1 MALQTPYRLLEI
13 NIISAHDLP
22 PVSKMLRTFAV
33 AYVQPDHKLTTR
45 IDHQGHTNPT
55 WNYKVVFH
63 VDEKFLKQE
72 SSAVT
77 IEIYNLAWLR
87 DLPIG
92 TTRLLINNLS
102 PPLKKNPAFRR
113 VALQICRPSGH
124 LQGTLNVGV
133 QLIDNTVPGAEMSP
147 LSSIPG
153 AGMSPF
159 SIRNENTVPGAGMS
173 PLSSIPGAGMSP
185 FSIRNENTVPGAG
198 MSPFS
203 IRNENTI
210 PGAGMSHFSIRN
222 ENTFP
227 GAGMSPFSIRNDNS
241 VLGAEMSPFSIRN
254 DKRGPGAEVSPFS
267 ITNDKGVP
275 GAEMS
280 PFSIRNENTVP
291 GAGMSPFSI
300 RNDNGVPGAEM
311 SPFSIRNENTLPD
324 AGLSPFSIRNDNSVP
339 GAGMSSFSIRNGNSI
354 PGFEMSPLS
363 VRNNYMVE
371 KDEVQVK
378 GPVREEDSQDE
389 DSIPGLKITSK
400 NGSICANQENRTT
413 IRPELSELQK
423 ALATPSSSFFS
434 DMQPLPSEVASEL
447 KKGFYVTEWNDY
459 GSSIFEDWTEAGDK
473 SEDNVQIKPKSPEI
487 EWLAPVEQIP
497 LTTEKKVVSTRP
509 RRTDKKPG
517 LMSCFGNAYGFEC
530 SFFCGSKNL
539 KNKKKKNRNVSKQN
553 VHFMTLPEE
562 NMRRFYI

>member
-1 MALQTPYRLLEI
+1 MVTTLHSPTQIITKLHASSPSPSRPVVSQGGDKNYVSSVVSRQLPPSSATTMALQTPYRLLEI

-55 WNYKVVFH
+55 WNYKVAFH

-124 LQGTLNVGV
+124 LQGTLNVGI

-173 PLSSIPGAGMSP
+173 PFLLRNDNSIPGAGMSP
-185 FSIRNENTVPGAG
+185 FSIRNENTVPGTG

-203 IRNENTI
+203 T
-210 PGAGMSHFSIRN
+210 
-222 ENTFP
+222 
-227 GAGMSPFSIRNDNS
+227 
-241 VLGAEMSPFSIRN
+241 
-254 DKRGPGAEVSPFS
+254 KY
-267 ITNDKGVP
+267 
-275 GAEMS
+275 
-280 PFSIRNENTVP
+280 ENTVP

-300 RNDNGVPGAEM
+300 KYENTVPGAGMGPFSIRNENIVPGAGMSPFSINHDNSVPGAGMSPFSIRNDYSIPGAEM
-311 SPFSIRNENTLPD
+311 SPFSIRNESAIPG
-324 AGLSPFSIRNDNSVP
+324 AGMSPFSIKNENIVP
-339 GAGMSSFSIRNGNSI
+339 GAGMSPFSIRNGNSI
-354 PGFEMSPLS
+354 PGFEMSPPM
-363 VRNNYMVE
+363 RNNYMVE
-371 KDEVQVK
+371 KNEVQVK
-378 GPVREEDSQDE
+378 RPVREEDSQDE
-389 DSIPGLKITSK
+389 GSIPGLKITSK
-400 NGSICANQENRTT
+400 NGSICATPESRTT
-413 IRPELSELQK
+413 IRPELYELQK
-423 ALATPSSSFFS
+423 ALATPSSSLFS
-434 DMQPLPSEVASEL
+434 NMQPLPSEVAAEL
-447 KKGFYVTEWNDY
+447 KKGFYATEWNDY
-459 GSSIFEDWTEAGDK
+459 GSSIFDNWTEAGDK
-473 SEDNVQIKPKSPEI
+473 SEDNVQIK
-487 EWLAPVEQIP
+487 
-497 LTTEKKVVSTRP
+497 KKARKWNGP
-509 RRTDKKPG
+509 RQ
-517 LMSCFGNAYGFEC
+517 
-530 SFFCGSKNL
+530 
-539 KNKKKKNRNVSKQN
+539 RNNSIG
-553 VHFMTLPEE
+553 H
-562 NMRRFYI
+562 

>member
-55 WNYKVVFH
+55 WNYKVAFH

-92 TTRLLINNLS
+92 TTRLLVNHLS
-102 PPLKKNPAFRR
+102 PPLKKNPGFRR

-124 LQGTLNVGV
+124 LRGTLNVGV
-133 QLIDNTVPGAEMSP
+133 QLIDNNVPGAEMSP

-159 SIRNENTVPGAGMS
+159 SLRNENIV
-173 PLSSIPGAGMSP
+173 PGAGMSP
-185 FSIRNENTVPGAG
+185 FSLRNENTVPGAG

-203 IRNENTI
+203 IRNENTV
-210 PGAGMSHFSIRN
+210 PGAGLSPFSINHDNSVPGAGISPFSIRNDNSVPGAEMSPFSIRN
-222 ENTFP
+222 ESAVR

-241 VLGAEMSPFSIRN
+241 V
-254 DKRGPGAEVSPFS
+254 
-267 ITNDKGVP
+267 P

-280 PFSIRNENTVP
+280 PFSIKNDTTFP

-300 RNDNGVPGAEM
+300 RN
-311 SPFSIRNENTLPD
+311 
-324 AGLSPFSIRNDNSVP
+324 
-339 GAGMSSFSIRNGNSI
+339 GNSI
-354 PGFEMSPLS
+354 PGFQMSPPS

-371 KDEVQVK
+371 KDKVQVK
-378 GPVREEDSQDE
+378 GPVREEHSQDE
-389 DSIPGLKITSK
+389 ESIPGLKITAK
-400 NGSICANQENRTT
+400 NESIYDTPESRTT
-413 IRPELSELQK
+413 IRPESELQK
-423 ALATPSSSFFS
+423 ALATPSSLFS
-434 DMQPLPSEVASEL
+434 NMQPLPSEVAEEL
-447 KKGFYVTEWNDY
+447 KKGFYLTDWNDY
-459 GSSIFEDWTEAGDK
+459 GSSIFDNWTEAGDK

-487 EWLAPVEQIP
+487 EWPAPEEQIP
-497 LTTEKKVVSTRP
+497 LATEKKVVSTRT
-509 RRTDKKPG
+509 RRTDKKAG
-517 LMSCFGNAYGFEC
+517 LMSCFGNAYGFQC
-530 SFFCGSKNL
+530 SFFCGSK
-539 KNKKKKNRNVSKQN
+539 
-553 VHFMTLPEE
+553 T
-562 NMRRFYI
+562 

>member
-55 WNYKVVFH
+55 WNYKVAFH

-102 PPLKKNPAFRR
+102 PPLKKNPGFRR
-113 VALQICRPSGH
+113 VALQICRPTGH
-124 LQGTLNVGV
+124 LRGTLNVGV
-133 QLIDNTVPGAEMSP
+133 QLIDNNVPGTEMSP

-159 SIRNENTVPGAGMS
+159 SLRNENTVPGAGMS
-173 PLSSIPGAGMSP
+173 PLSSIPGAGMSPFSLRNENTVPGAGMSPFSIRNDNSVPGAGMSPFSIRNDNSVPGAGMSPFSINHDNSVPGAGMSAFSLRNDNSVPGAEMSPFSIRNENTVAGAGMSP

-203 IRNENTI
+203 IRN
-210 PGAGMSHFSIRN
+210 
-222 ENTFP
+222 
-227 GAGMSPFSIRNDNS
+227 
-241 VLGAEMSPFSIRN
+241 
-254 DKRGPGAEVSPFS
+254 
-267 ITNDKGVP
+267 
-275 GAEMS
+275 
-280 PFSIRNENTVP
+280 
-291 GAGMSPFSI
+291 
-300 RNDNGVPGAEM
+300 
-311 SPFSIRNENTLPD
+311 
-324 AGLSPFSIRNDNSVP
+324 
-339 GAGMSSFSIRNGNSI
+339 GNSI
-354 PGFEMSPLS
+354 PGFEMSPPS

-371 KDEVQVK
+371 KDKVQVK
-378 GPVREEDSQDE
+378 GPVREEYSQDE
-389 DSIPGLKITSK
+389 ESIPGLKITSK
-400 NGSICANQENRTT
+400 NGSICDTPESRTT
-413 IRPELSELQK
+413 IRPESELQK
-423 ALATPSSSFFS
+423 ALATPSSLFS
-434 DMQPLPSEVASEL
+434 NMQPLPSEVAEEL
-447 KKGFYVTEWNDY
+447 KKGFYLTEWNDY
-459 GSSIFEDWTEAGDK
+459 GSSIFDNWTEVGDK

-487 EWLAPVEQIP
+487 EWRAPEEQIP

-509 RRTDKKPG
+509 RRTDKKSG
-517 LMSCFGNAYGFEC
+517 LMSCFGNAYGFQC

-539 KNKKKKNRNVSKQN
+539 KNKKKNRNVSKQN

>member
-1 MALQTPYRLLEI
+1 MHPLPLLRGLSSPKAATRITFLPSSPDSCRHIKRNNHGSSNPYRLLEI

-55 WNYKVVFH
+55 WNYKVAFH

-173 PLSSIPGAGMSP
+173 PFSLRNDNSIPGAGMSP
-185 FSIRNENTVPGAG
+185 FSIKYENTVPGAGMGPFSIRNENIVPGAGMSPFSINHDNSVPGAG

-203 IRNENTI
+203 IRNDY
-210 PGAGMSHFSIRN
+210 S
-222 ENTFP
+222 
-227 GAGMSPFSIRNDNS
+227 
-241 VLGAEMSPFSIRN
+241 
-254 DKRGPGAEVSPFS
+254 
-267 ITNDKGVP
+267 VP

-280 PFSIRNENTVP
+280 PFSIRNESAIP

-300 RNDNGVPGAEM
+300 K
-311 SPFSIRNENTLPD
+311 NEN
-324 AGLSPFSIRNDNSVP
+324 IVP
-339 GAGMSSFSIRNGNSI
+339 GAGMSPFSIRNGNSI
-354 PGFEMSPLS
+354 PGFEMSPPM
-363 VRNNYMVE
+363 RNNYMVE
-371 KDEVQVK
+371 KNEVQVK
-378 GPVREEDSQDE
+378 RPVREEDSQDE
-389 DSIPGLKITSK
+389 GSIPGLKITSK
-400 NGSICANQENRTT
+400 NGSICATPESRTT

-423 ALATPSSSFFS
+423 ALATPSSSLFS
-434 DMQPLPSEVASEL
+434 NMQPLPSEVAAEL
-447 KKGFYVTEWNDY
+447 KKGFYATEWNDY
-459 GSSIFEDWTEAGDK
+459 GSSIFDDWTEAGDK
-473 SEDNVQIKPKSPEI
+473 SEDNVQIKPKSPEM
-487 EWLAPVEQIP
+487 EWPAPEEQIP
-497 LTTEKKVVSTRP
+497 LATEKKVVSTRT
-509 RRTDKKPG
+509 RRTNKKAG

-539 KNKKKKNRNVSKQN
+539 KNKKKNRNVSKQN

>member
-1 MALQTPYRLLEI
+1 MALQAPFRLLEI
-13 NIISAHDLP
+13 NIISAQDLP

-33 AYVQPDHKLTTR
+33 AYVHPDHKLTTR

-92 TTRLLINNLS
+92 TTRLLVNHLS

-124 LQGTLNVGV
+124 LQGTLHVGV

-159 SIRNENTVPGAGMS
+159 SIRNENVAGIGMS

-185 FSIRNENTVPGAG
+185 FLIRNENTVPGAG
-198 MSPFS
+198 MSPFL
-203 IRNENTI
+203 IRNENTVPGAGRSPFSIRNDNSVPGARMSPFSIRHDNSI
-210 PGAGMSHFSIRN
+210 PGAEMSPFSLRNDNSVAGTEMSPFSIRN
-222 ENTFP
+222 ENIVP

-241 VLGAEMSPFSIRN
+241 VLGAEMSPFSIKN
-254 DKRGPGAEVSPFS
+254 D
-267 ITNDKGVP
+267 NNVP
-275 GAEMS
+275 GAGLS
-280 PFSIRNENTVP
+280 PFSIRDENTGA

-300 RNDNGVPGAEM
+300 RNGD
-311 SPFSIRNENTLPD
+311 
-324 AGLSPFSIRNDNSVP
+324 
-339 GAGMSSFSIRNGNSI
+339 SI

-363 VRNNYMVE
+363 MRKNYMDAE
-371 KDEVQVK
+371 DQVQVK
-378 GPVREEDSQDE
+378 GPVREEYKE
-389 DSIPGLKITSK
+389 KIPGLKITSK
-400 NGSICANQENRTT
+400 NENICATPESRTT
-413 IRPELSELQK
+413 IRPESELQN
-423 ALATPSSSFFS
+423 ALATPSSSMFS
-434 DMQPLPSEVASEL
+434 VMQPLPSEVAAEL

-459 GSSIFEDWTEAGDK
+459 GSSIFDEWTEAGDK
-473 SEDNVQIKPKSPEI
+473 SEDNVQKPKIPE
-487 EWLAPVEQIP
+487 WPAPPPEDQIP
-497 LTTEKKVVSTRP
+497 LTTEKKLVPSRP
-509 RRTDKKPG
+509 RRTDKKTG

-539 KNKKKKNRNVSKQN
+539 KKKKTKSRNVSKQN

-562 NMRRFYI
+562 NMRGFYI

>member
-55 WNYKVVFH
+55 WNYKVAFH

-173 PLSSIPGAGMSP
+173 PFSLRNDNSIPGAGMSP
-185 FSIRNENTVPGAG
+185 FSIKYENTVPGTGMSPFSIKYENTVPGAGMGPFSIRNENIVPGAGMSPFSINHDNSVPGAG

-203 IRNENTI
+203 IRNDY
-210 PGAGMSHFSIRN
+210 S
-222 ENTFP
+222 
-227 GAGMSPFSIRNDNS
+227 
-241 VLGAEMSPFSIRN
+241 
-254 DKRGPGAEVSPFS
+254 
-267 ITNDKGVP
+267 VP

-280 PFSIRNENTVP
+280 PFSIRNESAIP

-300 RNDNGVPGAEM
+300 K
-311 SPFSIRNENTLPD
+311 NEN
-324 AGLSPFSIRNDNSVP
+324 IVP
-339 GAGMSSFSIRNGNSI
+339 GAGMSPFSIRNGNSI
-354 PGFEMSPLS
+354 PGFEMSPPM
-363 VRNNYMVE
+363 RNNYMVE
-371 KDEVQVK
+371 KNEV
-378 GPVREEDSQDE
+378 
-389 DSIPGLKITSK
+389 
-400 NGSICANQENRTT
+400 
-413 IRPELSELQK
+413 
-423 ALATPSSSFFS
+423 
-434 DMQPLPSEVASEL
+434 QPLPSEVAAEL
-447 KKGFYVTEWNDY
+447 KKGFYATEWNDY
-459 GSSIFEDWTEAGDK
+459 GSSIFDNWTEAGDK
-473 SEDNVQIKPKSPEI
+473 SEDNVQIKPKSPEM
-487 EWLAPVEQIP
+487 EWPAPEEQIP
-497 LTTEKKVVSTRP
+497 LATEKKVVSTRT
-509 RRTDKKPG
+509 RRTNKKAG

-539 KNKKKKNRNVSKQN
+539 KNKKKNRNVSKQN